1 KPLTVPAMDVSKTR
15 LADVDC
21 PFQHGCE
28 HRLKIAWRAT
38 DDLQDFR
45 SGGLLVQRLGQL
57 LRALLFRLAQT
68 RVLDCDYR
76 LIGESFNQL
85 YLLLRERP
93 NLGSVQEKNANRDPL
108 SQKRHAEDRAKIA
121 DTCNFTLLVFRIG
134 KNIRNLNGFALEQ
147 DSAGYT
153 AAPRR

>member
-1 KPLTVPAMDVSKTR
+1 MRGSELKPLTVPAMDVSKTR

-57 LRALLFRLAQT
+57 TRALLLRLEQSH
-68 RVLDCDYR
+68 VLDRDEGLVCK
-76 LIGESFNQL
+76 GGNQVD
-85 YLLLRERP
+85 LLFREGLNSCFPER
-93 NLGSVQEKNANRDPL
+93 NRANRCTMT
-108 SQKRHAEDRAKIA
+108 QQRH
-121 DTCNFTLLVFRIG
+121 G
-134 KNIRNLNGFALEQ
+134 KHCAIV
-147 DSAGYT
+147 
-153 AAPRR
+153 

>member
-1 KPLTVPAMDVSKTR
+1 MRGSELKPLTVPAMDVSKTR

-57 LRALLFRLAQT
+57 TRALLLRLEQSH
-68 RVLDCDYR
+68 VLDAMRAWSAKVVIRSICF
-76 LIGESFNQL
+76 SVK
-85 YLLLRERP
+85 
-93 NLGSVQEKNANRDPL
+93 GS
-108 SQKRHAEDRAKIA
+108 
-121 DTCNFTLLVFRIG
+121 TLVFQSVIVPIG
-134 KNIRNLNGFALEQ
+134 VPSR
-147 DSAGYT
+147 S
-153 AAPRR
+153 